1 MAQVFNVESEGKPF
15 NSMRMIV
22 CRTDEEAEEIFRKKK
37 DGLWQPRQVSENS
50 VWGNR
55 QGVSD
60 AFAHTYI
67 GRKDNL
73 VFEIVLYEGA
83 GMASKEELA
92 RMHQQYL
99 AERRE
104 LDTLIE
110 RIMRE

>member
-1 MAQVFNVESEGKPF
+1 MAQVLKVESEGKPF
-15 NSMRMIV
+15 SSMRVIV
-22 CRTDEEAEEIFRKKK
+22 CKTDEEAEEIFHTKGE
-37 DGLWQPRQVSENS
+37 GLLDPRPMSDHA

-55 QGVSD
+55 AGLID
-60 AFAHTYI
+60 AFAHTFI
-67 GRKDNL
+67 GRKGNL

-99 AERRE
+99 SERRE

-110 RIMRE
+110 RIMR